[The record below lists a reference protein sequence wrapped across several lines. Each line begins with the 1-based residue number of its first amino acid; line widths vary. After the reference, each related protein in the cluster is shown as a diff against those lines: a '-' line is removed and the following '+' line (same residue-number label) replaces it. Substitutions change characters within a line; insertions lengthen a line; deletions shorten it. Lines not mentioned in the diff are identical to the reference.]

1 MEVTFAGA
9 MERKQVMRLRDLNS
23 GFSNPELISLA
34 YYEASLL
41 VEHVVARFGE
51 PSLRELVRVFADDL
65 DTEQAI
71 QQALKVSIDD
81 LQKTFDGFLDERFGA
96 LRRALDDARG
106 LRGRRAARA
115 AAHAG
120 QRQCRQL
127 PGADGA
133 RRARSR
139 RPIPTAALAAYERA
153 AALVPIATGEGSPQS
168 RIAALKLAKGDKAG
182 AARALE
188 TLTTNDHTDVA
199 SARQLVGLLDQPAD
213 AARRKAALAKVV
225 AVDPFDAAA
234 HTELGRFALADGQV
248 PAALQ
253 AFRVAIAA
261 GAQDRAG
268 AHADL
273 GEALEKSGDLR
284 RRQEAGAGR
293 ARSRAVV
300 RAGAGPAA
308 APGGAAP
315 VNGAPRRDGPRPERP
330 RRASVPVVAAAVAL
344 IALVVPA
351 VSSLARE
358 AVAQA
363 GVFRE
368 ERLAGLQW
376 TFVRVKYTPT
386 TGDLAMRTR
395 FGFWDDPWAID
406 APAAEQNLSRRLQTA
421 TAIEVGEPLVMALD
435 DPRLWQYPWLYLV
448 EPSNLVLS
456 DDEAATLR
464 EFLLRGGTL
473 TLDDFHGSFEWDL
486 TVRQLAKVFPDREIV
501 DLPASHPIFSCF
513 YTLDRYP
520 QVPGL
525 GSFFN
530 GRTWEKGGFTAR
542 LRAILD
548 DAGRPMVLIN
558 WNTDM
563 GDGWEWSNAEE
574 YPGYLKWTAVAY
586 QMMINEVVYTLTH

>member
-1 MEVTFAGA
+1 M
-9 MERKQVMRLRDLNS
+9 
-23 GFSNPELISLA
+23 
-34 YYEASLL
+34 
-41 VEHVVARFGE
+41 
-51 PSLRELVRVFADDL
+51 
-65 DTEQAI
+65 
-71 QQALKVSIDD
+71 
-81 LQKTFDGFLDERFGA
+81 
-96 LRRALDDARG
+96 
-106 LRGRRAARA
+106 
-115 AAHAG
+115 
-120 QRQCRQL
+120 
-127 PGADGA
+127 
-133 RRARSR
+133 
-139 RPIPTAALAAYERA
+139 
-153 AALVPIATGEGSPQS
+153 
-168 RIAALKLAKGDKAG
+168 
-182 AARALE
+182 
-188 TLTTNDHTDVA
+188 
-199 SARQLVGLLDQPAD
+199 
-213 AARRKAALAKVV
+213 
-225 AVDPFDAAA
+225 
-234 HTELGRFALADGQV
+234 
-248 PAALQ
+248 
-253 AFRVAIAA
+253 
-261 GAQDRAG
+261 
-268 AHADL
+268 
-273 GEALEKSGDLR
+273 
-284 RRQEAGAGR
+284 
-293 ARSRAVV
+293 
-300 RAGAGPAA
+300 
-308 APGGAAP
+308 
-315 VNGAPRRDGPRPERP
+315 NGAPRRDGPRPERQ
-330 RRASVPVVAAAVAL
+330 RRASVSVLAAAVAL
-344 IALVVPA
+344 AALVVPA

-421 TAIEVGEPLVMALD
+421 TAIEVGEPLVMTLD

-501 DLPASHPIFSCF
+501 DLPASHPIFTCF

-548 DAGRPMVLIN
+548 DSRPADGAHQLEHRHGRRLGVVQRRGIPGLSEV
-558 WNTDM
+558 
-563 GDGWEWSNAEE
+563 DGGGL
-574 YPGYLKWTAVAY
+574 PDDDQRGRLH
-586 QMMINEVVYTLTH
+586 LTH